1 MSRFS
6 KVASLA
12 LAAALLSSSAMPAF
26 AAKPVAAPVVA
37 KEEIPRAAS
46 TPTTPKNWRG
56 PAQRIKA
63 QAIVDRLIQGH
74 PEIMSITMHAVPPG
88 QPAEAYTMIAG
99 SFPDRIG
106 NTSSP
111 GDIITARKGVTQVES
126 KWGTPD
132 YGKKVSVVVPIKT
145 SAGDYVPVAMV
156 IAFHHNP
163 VLGMRDTDYMAPA
176 VAIRNALAPEIAS
189 FDSLFAAAN

>member
-1 MSRFS
+1 MTRKFS
-6 KVASLA
+6 FVSMA
-12 LAAALLSSSAMPAF
+12 LGAALLAAGSTSAIA
-26 AAKPVAAPVVA
+26 AAPAATVA

-46 TPTTPKNWRG
+46 TPGTPKNWRG
-56 PAQRIKA
+56 PAQPIKA
-63 QAIVDRLIQGH
+63 QAIVDRLIKGH

-88 QPAEAYTMIAG
+88 QAAEAYTMIAG

-111 GDIITARKGVTQVES
+111 GDIITAKKGVTQVES

-132 YGKKVSVVVPIKT
+132 FGKKVSVVVPIKT
-145 SAGDYVPVAMV
+145 SNGDYVPVAMV
-156 IAFHHNP
+156 IAFYHNP
-163 VLGMRDTDYMAPA
+163 ALGMRDTDYMAPA

-189 FDSLFAAAN
+189 FASLFDAAN